1 MQDKKRDNVVGIGHN
16 RNFSEDKYNQLVQ
29 YHHKIM
35 SKVKSLLYDAKWNY
49 DEAFTKRFHANITNR
64 KLDVH
69 EVHEKRLMGKQSI
82 EQSYS
87 QLKYSLEKLEATAK
101 AEGVDLGI
109 DEVSDE
115 K

>member
-1 MQDKKRDNVVGIGHN
+1 M
-16 RNFSEDKYNQLVQ
+16 
-29 YHHKIM
+29 
-35 SKVKSLLYDAKWNY
+35 
-49 DEAFTKRFHANITNR
+49 
-64 KLDVH
+64 H

-109 DEVSDE
+109 DEVSEE